1 MKRVQKIL
9 VVDDDEIQRR
19 LFSRR
24 LILEKFEIFTA
35 NSGLDALPRIQEL
48 RPDLVLADIGMP
60 QIDGI
65 QMLKIMRQVPKIAAI
80 PVILMTGMP
89 IPESMLQ
96 AAADGLKA
104 GPILM
109 KGNFQQL
116 LERINNILKLP
127 AHEAANTSPNAHI
140 LHKGP
145 VIVDLIHREV
155 TVAGDRVV
163 PRLTAK
169 RFDVLLCLLRHD
181 GPVDQ
186 DALLNDVWGHRGDI
200 KLVQMTVSLL
210 REHLRDFPAL
220 QIKTEGHSYKLV
232 IALPP
237 AKTAP

>member
-9 VVDDDEIQRR
+9 VVDDDEGQRR

-24 LILEKFEIFTA
+24 LGLERFEIFTA

-48 RPDLVLADIGMP
+48 CPDLVLADIGMP

-65 QMLKIMRQVPKIAAI
+65 QMLKIMRQVPKVAAI

-89 IPESMLQ
+89 IPESLLQ

-116 LERINNILKLP
+116 LERINNVLKLP
-127 AHEAANTSPNAHI
+127 THEAANTSPDAHI
-140 LHKGP
+140 LNKGP
-145 VIVDLIHREV
+145 VTVDLIHREV
-155 TVAGDRVV
+155 IVAGDRV

-237 AKTAP
+237 TKTAR